1 MNVVCKRFAG
11 IILLIA
17 IALGGCVK
25 NSVTQPP
32 VVNPTVAQEIKS
44 ATNLT
49 LYNTALVRT
58 GLDTILN
65 NPNSPAT
72 VFVVPDPIMIQNGF
86 TATVIDTMNITT
98 LKTIMLYNIYL
109 GTLNFTA
116 LLDTQTVTN
125 KPLQMASG
133 DSIFYTTNGTSVY
146 VDGIS
151 VPTLDVAA
159 GMHGLYGYLEVLTQP
174 MYPPAGS
181 ILQITQADTNFS
193 YFDSAVSRTTASSVP
208 GNNIQALL
216 SSGTIYTVLV
226 PNNNA
231 FRNATYVN
239 PDTFSTISPDT
250 LATLLLYHIIPYR
263 YFTSDMNIAINA
275 QAAAT
280 SNDTIT
286 VQTLSGNSL
295 KFTSGATYLQAMGN
309 SDSTAANLYLPNV
322 MARNGVMHKIDQVLH
337 Q

>member
-1 MNVVCKRFAG
+1 MKMNVACKRFAG
-11 IILLIA
+11 IISLIA
-17 IALGGCVK
+17 IAFGGCVK

-32 VVNPTVAQEIKS
+32 PANQTVAQVIKS

-49 LYNTALVRT
+49 LYNTALART
-58 GLDTILN
+58 GLDTLLS
-65 NPNSPAT
+65 NPDSSAT
-72 VFVVPDPIMIQNGF
+72 VFVVPDQIMVLNGL
-86 TATVIDTMNITT
+86 TATIIDTMNVNT
-98 LKTIMLYNIYL
+98 LRTIMLYNIYL
-109 GTLNFTA
+109 GSLNFTS
-116 LLDTQTVTN
+116 LIESSQTVTN
-125 KPLQMASG
+125 KSLQVASG
-133 DSIFYTTNGTSVY
+133 DSIFYTISGTAVY

-151 VPTLDVAA
+151 VPTLDVSA
-159 GMHGLYGYLEVLTQP
+159 GTNGYLEVLMQP

-181 ILQITQADTNFS
+181 ILQITQADTNFA

-216 SSGTIYTVLV
+216 SSGIIYTVLV

-250 LATLLLYHIIPYR
+250 LAKLLLYHIIPNR

-286 VQTLSGNSL
+286 VQTLSGNFL
-295 KFTSGATYLQAMGN
+295 KITSGATYLQAMGN
-309 SDSTAANLYLPNV
+309 SDSTAANLYFPNV
-322 MARNGVMHKIDQVLH
+322 MARNGVVHKIDQILH